1 MAGERLRASGTI
13 VGLAWRRDRRL
24 TVVVGGLAVLDAL
37 LPLAAAVLTGV
48 LIDRATAPGGDLVAP
63 LVAFA
68 LVHVLPIGEARWRTS
83 DLLGTRV
90 GDVLDQRVMRSLLD
104 PPGLAHLLDPEV
116 QDEAARAATFW
127 NSSILE
133 GITNV
138 AVTRATGYG
147 AAVLLVVTGHG
158 AIAVLLAVAWFL
170 AGRWSWDRARRTL
183 DVHFDKIPDVRR
195 AEYARDL
202 AYRPD
207 AAKELRTFGIGGWV
221 VDRFV
226 DSWTRAMSDVWRDRR
241 RGVLPSAA
249 ISLLVAGAYVVALLV
264 LVDRALTGSITPAE
278 LAVAV
283 QAALAVV
290 NVGAVPYGHYEMEYG
305 LRTVPANARLRE
317 LTSAPRFELPG
328 TATPPSSAS
337 SAGVGL
343 VLDDVWF
350 TYPGR
355 EQPVLRGVSVAVP
368 AGSSLA
374 IVGEN
379 GAGKTT
385 LVKLLCRYFDPDRGQ
400 ILVDGVDLATLD
412 ARAWQERVAGLFQDF
427 IRYPLSARDNVGL
440 GGGLTDNQLDE
451 VASRAALAGLVNQWP
466 SGWDTVLSRG
476 QTDGIDLSGGEWQRV
491 ALARALVAVRS
502 GAALL
507 VLDEPTAHLDAKAE
521 ADLYDRFLD
530 LSAGATSVVI
540 SHRFSTVRRADRI
553 VVLADGVVVESG
565 THDELVAVDGRY
577 AAMFRSQASRFHDA

>member
-1 MAGERLRASGTI
+1 MAGSRLRASGTI
-13 VGLAWRRDRRL
+13 FGLAWQRDRRL
-24 TVVVGGLAVLDAL
+24 TIAVLVLAVLDAL
-37 LPLAAAVLTGV
+37 LPLAATVLTGV
-48 LIDRATAPGGDLVAP
+48 LIDSAIDPGADLLVP

-68 LVHVLPIGEARWRTS
+68 LLHVAPIGEARWRTS

-116 QDEAARAATFW
+116 QDETAKAVTFW

-147 AAVLLVVTGHG
+147 AAVLLAATGHA
-158 AIAVLLAVAWFL
+158 AIAGLLSLVWVV

-226 DSWTRAMSDVWRDRR
+226 ASWTRAMADVWRDRR
-241 RGVLPSAA
+241 RGVAPS
-249 ISLLVAGAYVVALLV
+249 IGVSLLVAGAYAVALFAL
-264 LVDRALTGSITPAE
+264 LDRAIDGTITAAE
-278 LAVAV
+278 LAVAL

-305 LRTVPANARLRE
+305 LRTVPANERLRQ
-317 LTSAPRFELPG
+317 LTSQPRFELPG
-328 TATPPSSAS
+328 AQPPPRPA
-337 SAGVGL
+337 ARGTGL

-355 EQPVLRGVSVAVP
+355 DRPVLRGVQLDVP
-368 AGSSLA
+368 AGTSLA

-385 LVKLLCRYFDPDRGQ
+385 LVKLLCRYFDPDVGR
-400 ILVDGVDLATLD
+400 IVVDGVDLATID
-412 ARAWQERVAGLFQDF
+412 AHRWQSQIAGLFQDF

-440 GGGLTDNQLDE
+440 GAALGDAALDA
-451 VASRAALAGLVNQWP
+451 VAERAALGDLVDRWP
-466 SGWDTVLSRG
+466 HRWDTVLTRSRS
-476 QTDGIDLSGGEWQRV
+476 DGIDLSGGEWQRV
-491 ALARALVAVRS
+491 ALARALVAVGT
-502 GAALL
+502 GASLL

-530 LSAGATSVVI
+530 LSGGATSIVI

-553 VVLADGVVVESG
+553 VVLDDGVVVESG
-565 THDELVAVDGRY
+565 THDELVATGGRY
-577 AAMFRSQASRFHDA
+577 ADMFRTQAARFHDA